1 MDKTIIE
8 YNIPIQ
14 DKKHID
20 DFYKRWKEVFGEDFE
35 QFVQPEKY
43 LTTQE
48 HIDVLFD
55 KLYSAIEKL
64 GEENGWYIG
73 DGIKVKI
80 ELEYEPESK

>member
-1 MDKTIIE
+1 MDKAIIE

-20 DFYKRWKEVFGEDFE
+20 DFYKTCKKILGEDFE
-35 QFVQPEKY
+35 FPEKY
-43 LTTQE
+43 LTTDE
-48 HIDVLFD
+48 HVDVLID
-55 KLYSAIEKL
+55 QLRANIEKL

-80 ELEYEPESK
+80 ELEYKPESK

>member
-14 DKKHID
+14 DEKYINEYYEMCRKLM
-20 DFYKRWKEVFGEDFE
+20 GEDFE
-35 QFVQPEKY
+35 HPEKY

-55 KLYSAIEKL
+55 KLFEAIQKL
-64 GEENGWYIG
+64 GDENGWYIG
-73 DGIKVKI
+73 DDIKVKI

>member
-14 DKKHID
+14 DQKHID
-20 DFYKRWKEVFGEDFE
+20 NYYKTCKKLLGENFE
-35 QFVQPEKY
+35 PTEKY

-48 HIDVLFD
+48 HVDVLFD
-55 KLYSAIEKL
+55 KLYAAIEKL

-73 DGIKVKI
+73 DSIKVTI

>member
-14 DKKHID
+14 DKNHID
-20 DFYKRWKEVFGEDFE
+20 KYYEMCKKLLGDDFE
-35 QFVQPEKY
+35 LPEKY

-55 KLYSAIEKL
+55 KLFEAITKL
-64 GEENGWYIG
+64 GDKNGWYIG

-80 ELEYEPESK
+80 ELEYKPESK

>member
-1 MDKTIIE
+1 MKKTIVE

-20 DFYKRWKEVFGEDFE
+20 DYYQICKKLLGENFE
-35 QFVQPEKY
+35 PTEKY
-43 LTTQE
+43 LTTDE
-48 HIDVLFD
+48 HIDILID
-55 KLYSAIEKL
+55 KLCEAIEKL

-73 DGIKVKI
+73 DDIKVRI

>member
-14 DKKHID
+14 DKNHID
-20 DFYKRWKEVFGEDFE
+20 KYYEMCKKLMGDDFE
-35 QFVQPEKY
+35 PPEKY

-55 KLYSAIEKL
+55 KLFEAITKL
-64 GEENGWYIG
+64 GDENGWYIG

-80 ELEYEPESK
+80 ELEYESENK